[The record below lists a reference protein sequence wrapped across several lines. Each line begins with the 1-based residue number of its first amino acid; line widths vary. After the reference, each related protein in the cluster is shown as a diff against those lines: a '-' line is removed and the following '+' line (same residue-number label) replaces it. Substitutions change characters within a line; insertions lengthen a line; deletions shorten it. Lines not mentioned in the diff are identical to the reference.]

1 MTRNWCGAGVIGLLI
16 TGLLLAGCG
25 GNTEVTVVQP
35 KAVNVNAVAT
45 QYMTAQQSFEQQSAV
60 IRAQLAS
67 ARTSDQIR
75 AAYAAAAA
83 AEHDFDGKLLK
94 IQLFPTV
101 IKTDWKSLLMA
112 NRRLETLYLQLSLT
126 PTAADPQLAT
136 QTLASAKLM
145 LSRADTRFR
154 NDLLLPAIAELI
166 TP

>member
-1 MTRNWCGAGVIGLLI
+1 VTRNWYGAGVIGLVV

-25 GNTEVTVVQP
+25 ANSEVTLVQP

-45 QYMTAQQSFEQQSAV
+45 QYMAVQQSFEHQSTV
-60 IRAQLAS
+60 IRALLAS
-67 ARTSDQIR
+67 ARTSDQVR

-94 IQLFPTV
+94 LPLFPTV
-101 IKTDWKSLLMA
+101 IKTDWKTLLMA

-126 PTAADPQLAT
+126 PTAADPQVAT
-136 QTLASAKLM
+136 RALASAKVM

-154 NDLLLPAIAELI
+154 DDLLLPASAELI